1 MSDTVKVEKLLVR
14 INGVSFELT
23 IEEAKDLQESLN
35 KLFGPEK
42 EIVIQKEYW
51 PYWVEKSYNY
61 PYVTYTSNDQDWNS
75 LHPTIYCCS
84 N

>member
-1 MSDTVKVEKLLVR
+1 MEDKVRVEKLLVR
-14 INGVSFELT
+14 INGVSIELT

-51 PYWVEKSYNY
+51 PCSDVKW
-61 PYVTYTSNDQDWNS
+61 ND
-75 LHPTIYCCS
+75 LHPTLVVEIADRKKGIT
-84 N
+84 NED

>member
-1 MSDTVKVEKLLVR
+1 MSDMVKVEKLIVR
-14 INGVSFELT
+14 INGISIELS

-35 KLFGPEK
+35 KLFGTEK

-51 PYWVEKSYNY
+51 PYWVEKPDTFPWKYY
-61 PYVTYTSNDQDWNS
+61 KSNDPMWES
-75 LHPTIYCCS
+75 THPQIYCC

>member
-1 MSDTVKVEKLLVR
+1 MEDKVRFEKLLVR
-14 INGVSFELT
+14 INGVSIELT

-51 PYWVEKSYNY
+51 PCSDVKW
-61 PYVTYTSNDQDWNS
+61 ND
-75 LHPTIYCCS
+75 LHPTLVVEIADRKKGIT
-84 N
+84 NED